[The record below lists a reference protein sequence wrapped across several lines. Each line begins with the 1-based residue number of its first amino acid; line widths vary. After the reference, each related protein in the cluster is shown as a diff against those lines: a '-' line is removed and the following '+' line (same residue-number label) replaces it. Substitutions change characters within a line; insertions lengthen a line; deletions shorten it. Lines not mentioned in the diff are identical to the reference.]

1 VAELVLLP
9 GLDGTGLLFRPLVAT
24 LSGVE
29 STVVSYPNDKP
40 LSLDEH
46 ARWVIRQLPDNGAVL
61 LAESFSGLVA
71 LRVLQEAPSRI
82 AAVIFAGAFAEPPRP
97 LLLRLAPLVSRAGP
111 LMRNTPAFL
120 LRQFCLGRD
129 ATVPQLN
136 LLREA
141 LATVP
146 PQVLSSRLALIGARR
161 SWGKAKFG
169 VPCLYLQAKEDRLVP
184 ATAAAWFRE
193 RFERFEIERID
204 GPHFL
209 LQAKPRECAQRISEF
224 SAGIGV

>member
-1 VAELVLLP
+1 VVKLVLLP

-24 LSGVE
+24 LFGVDAN
-29 STVVSYPNDKP
+29 VVSYPNDKA

-46 ARWVIRQLPDNGAVL
+46 ARWVMRELPGDKALL

-111 LMRNTPAFL
+111 LMRNAPAFL
-120 LRQFCLGRD
+120 LRQFCLGRE
-129 ATVPQLN
+129 ATVAQLN

-141 LATVP
+141 LAAVP
-146 PQVLSSRLALIGARR
+146 PHVLANRLVLIGARH

-169 VPCLYLQAKEDRLVP
+169 VPCLYLQASEDRLVP
-184 ATAAAWFRE
+184 AAAAAWFRG
-193 RFERFEIERID
+193 RFERLELERID

-224 SAGIGV
+224 SARIGV